1 MTKPLDTVLL
11 FSMPASGKSEVRRY
25 LEHLTPTQC
34 QEEFHIGP
42 TLQLDDY
49 PYVHFM
55 HRIDDELK
63 ARGHDYVFYKG
74 PERPFQDPF
83 EWLTL
88 TELLNEDYADV
99 RAGRTANPPSAAQ
112 LVFDR
117 IDAARL
123 RAGLPETLAN
133 VPYRMRCEV
142 AAALEEECRTELAN
156 KNRTCSQDLAGKT
169 IFIEAARGG
178 PNGAAFPLT
187 PPRGYQ
193 NAFNQ
198 LSAEILD
205 RAVIL
210 YIWVTPEESRRKN
223 FERGLPDGQGSILN
237 HSAPIEV
244 MLGDYGCDDMAWL
257 EEQSDKP
264 NTVRVDRIVV
274 VKNDAGERRFAIKTW
289 HLPVA
294 RFDNRSD
301 RTTFV
306 RKATSEW
313 QPAEVASI
321 HGELGRA
328 LGVLAAERAK
338 LG

>member
-1 MTKPLDTVLL
+1 MSKPLDTVLL
-11 FSMPASGKSEVRRY
+11 FSLPASGKSEVRRY
-25 LEHLTPTQC
+25 LEHLTPQQC
-34 QEEFHIGP
+34 QDTFHIGP

-63 ARGHDYVFYKG
+63 LRGHEYVFYKG

-88 TELLNEDYADV
+88 IELLNEDYADL
-99 RAGRTANPPSAAQ
+99 RAGRVANPPSAAQ

-117 IDAARL
+117 IDAARV
-123 RAGLPETLAN
+123 RGGLNEVLAN
-133 VPYRMRCEV
+133 VPYRIRCEV
-142 AAALEEECRTELAN
+142 AAALEAECAAELAN
-156 KNRTCSQDLAGKT
+156 KNRSCSQDLTGKT

-178 PNGAAFPLT
+178 PNGGAFPLT

-193 NAFNQ
+193 SAFNQ
-198 LSAEILD
+198 LSADILD

-210 YIWVTPEESRRKN
+210 YIWVEPSESRRKN
-223 FERGLPDGQGSILN
+223 IERGLPDGQGSILN
-237 HSAPIEV
+237 HSAPWEV
-244 MLGDYGCDDMAWL
+244 MVGDYGCDDMAWL
-257 EEQSDKP
+257 QSESDKP
-264 NTVRVDRIVV
+264 DTVRVDRIVV
-274 VKNDAGERRFAIKTW
+274 VTNEAGERRFATKTW
-289 HLPVA
+289 YLPVA

-306 RKATSEW
+306 RKPTADW
-313 QPAEVASI
+313 QPDEVAGI
-321 HGELGRA
+321 HDELARA
-328 LGVLAAERAK
+328 LGVLAARRAE